1 MPSKKALLY
10 LSLWRP
16 VLSERKTAE
25 VFIEYIVV
33 DIVGFL
39 VFFITLFKVVKTP
52 SEQSGCSEGGMGRF
66 YARASRAPLARR

>member
-39 VFFITLFKVVKTP
+39 VFFITLFKVVKTS
-52 SEQSGCSEGGMGRF
+52 SEQSGCSEGGDSKGRE
-66 YARASRAPLARR
+66 RLKRGWELG

>member
-39 VFFITLFKVVKTP
+39 VFFITLFKM
-52 SEQSGCSEGGMGRF
+52 ELHQSSQGAQRGETQRGGRDSKRGWE
-66 YARASRAPLARR
+66 LG